1 MFDLGELPGHESCNR
16 KRLAD
21 VECIA
26 FEYNE
31 VMLLDKFLG
40 LAEVN
45 VNISFPDVDLII
57 VLFVISQQ
65 LKLNLLVIDGLPL
78 LSFQFLG
85 QLLGLFL
92 SVLFFRLT

>member
-1 MFDLGELPGHESCNR
+1 
-16 KRLAD
+16 
-21 VECIA
+21 
-26 FEYNE
+26 
-31 VMLLDKFLG
+31 MLLDKFLG

-65 LKLNLLVIDGLPL
+65 LKLNLLAIDGLLL
-78 LSFQFLG
+78 LSFQLLG

-92 SVLFFRLT
+92 SVPFFRLI

>member
-1 MFDLGELPGHESCNR
+1 
-16 KRLAD
+16 
-21 VECIA
+21 
-26 FEYNE
+26 
-31 VMLLDKFLG
+31 MLLDKFLG

-65 LKLNLLVIDGLPL
+65 LKLNLLAIDGLPL

>member
-1 MFDLGELPGHESCNR
+1 
-16 KRLAD
+16 
-21 VECIA
+21 
-26 FEYNE
+26 
-31 VMLLDKFLG
+31 MLLNKFLG

-65 LKLNLLVIDGLPL
+65 LKLNLLAIDGLPL